1 MIVKDGV
8 FVWVGLGDIRRGR
21 RSSYAL
27 KMFLSLTI
35 LRKKGVSRTIHRQSG
50 RHFDIENVRSSN
62 PTAFV

>member
-8 FVWVGLGDIRRGR
+8 FVWVGLDDIRRGR